1 MAGAAPPQATTEQ
14 DVVVVIR
21 FPTATAATTLEAWRA
36 PAAASRVGY
45 GEWGASLEF
54 ARCIVYAIR
63 CCIRTLV
70 ACMVGSRV

>member
-1 MAGAAPPQATTEQ
+1 MAGAAPPQATAEQ

-21 FPTATAATTLEAWRA
+21 FPTAATLEAWRA

-54 ARCIVYAIR
+54 ARCIY
-63 CCIRTLV
+63 TLYG
-70 ACMVGSRV
+70 AAFALWLPAW